1 MSLSAPSPRWILR
14 PVDEL
19 AVSRVRASTGTSL
32 SPLVQRL
39 LAQRDPGSGDA
50 VQRFLQPKLVAKTR
64 HDVAVPIGGVEHL
77 AGCGE
82 PAVRSTYDLQTLRK
96 APAAGRG

>member
-39 LAQRDPGSGDA
+39 LAQRDPGSEEA
-50 VQRFLQPKLVAKTR
+50 VQRFLQPKLQGLT
-64 HDVAVPIGGVEHL
+64 DPFLLPNME
-77 AGCGE
+77 
-82 PAVRSTYDLQTLRK
+82 
-96 APAAGRG
+96 